1 MLANA
6 ILELGL
12 KITTELLKNTSLTLY
27 GEAHHNGQSVYLNLF
42 HTSYGFQ
49 DSATATSQAIID
61 LHNDLMFFLV
71 VVVVLISYLLGS
83 AIYFHYLSTTQYYIG
98 PRCHGPSDDDEDSDK
113 IPHLRTSIEDAD
125 LPVIEV
131 GKEDPIFNSPLII
144 RSEINH
150 QTRPQLVTS
159 LKNHDA
165 LLEIVWTIVPAIILI
180 AMIAPSFALIYS
192 LDEVVAPLITLK
204 ITGRQW
210 YWSYDYTLKA
220 LPDEPLMALSRTI
233 SKHFIFRKRFDSI
246 MLSTKDLFFG
256 EHRLL
261 EVNRKLTVPAQIPLR
276 LLITASDVLHSWAVP
291 AMGAKIDACPGRL
304 NQTSLFIK
312 REGVFYGQC
321 SEICG
326 IGHGFM
332 PVVVQTAD
340 LGGFYRWFSR
350 YFGIKFVN
358 PQRADLIPHMRH
370 ALQRPS
376 ITDNELIEVW
386 EKFVTKQ
393 ALVFQDQGAL
403 PGLGTTNKLIRINLH
418 PKKEFV
424 WRGAVAKNVD
434 ELYEELRRLDMLLHG
449 NMYKKDLPGVPFHL
463 RHVVRI
469 PEAYFDKQAAG
480 FVNDPRVSQ
489 ECCNTPRWEQIEAF
503 RRELIRR
510 AVAYNTF
517 KRKPV
522 YRQIFGFA
530 NTRGGKGC
538 QLLTKDQMLGV
549 YVDIMSLNLG
559 IQFNSDKELNDA
571 KELFKARIDSPTP
584 PIVLPIFIFVVAL
597 VGLKT
602 YC

>member
-1 MLANA
+1 MLGGMLANV

-12 KITTELLKNTSLTLY
+12 KTIMEFLNSVLLTLY
-27 GEAHHNGQSVYLNLF
+27 RQAHHNGQSVYLNLF

-358 PQRADLIPHMRH
+358 PDRK
-370 ALQRPS
+370 S
-376 ITDNELIEVW
+376 
-386 EKFVTKQ
+386 
-393 ALVFQDQGAL
+393 
-403 PGLGTTNKLIRINLH
+403 
-418 PKKEFV
+418 
-424 WRGAVAKNVD
+424 
-434 ELYEELRRLDMLLHG
+434 
-449 NMYKKDLPGVPFHL
+449 
-463 RHVVRI
+463 VV
-469 PEAYFDKQAAG
+469 
-480 FVNDPRVSQ
+480 
-489 ECCNTPRWEQIEAF
+489 
-503 RRELIRR
+503 
-510 AVAYNTF
+510 
-517 KRKPV
+517 
-522 YRQIFGFA
+522 
-530 NTRGGKGC
+530 
-538 QLLTKDQMLGV
+538 
-549 YVDIMSLNLG
+549 
-559 IQFNSDKELNDA
+559 
-571 KELFKARIDSPTP
+571 
-584 PIVLPIFIFVVAL
+584 
-597 VGLKT
+597 
-602 YC
+602 